1 MWYSMTTMVGRSGR
15 SSSPVV
21 GQRTDYEPE
30 FCEWCAGCCR
40 AEPGKQQ
47 KYYPAVVVD
56 NDEEYSM
63 KWLFCCTTTGLG
75 AAGCSGYE
83 RRRFG
88 SDVGC
93 LFWQKA
99 APARELKK
107 KKPWWC
113 GMACQKAAAAP
124 RCSARYDVSLRPP
137 QPTTTRYM

>member
-1 MWYSMTTMVGRSGR
+1 MVGRSGR
-15 SSSPVV
+15 SSSTVV

-75 AAGCSGYE
+75 AAGCSGWLRTTTFRI
-83 RRRFG
+83 RRWLAALAEG
-88 SDVGC
+88 STSTRVEEEETVVVV
-93 LFWQKA
+93 WY
-99 APARELKK
+99 
-107 KKPWWC
+107 
-113 GMACQKAAAAP
+113 GMP
-124 RCSARYDVSLRPP
+124 ESSSSTEVLSSVRRSLRPP